1 MSTRNEPFG
10 LEARSVVVSLGG
22 RPVLGGIDLA
32 VAPGKLVAIVGP
44 NGSGKSTLLRA
55 LAGLVTP
62 DTGSVL
68 LGGRSI
74 AGIPAAERA
83 RAVAYLPQDRIVHWP
98 LSVEAVVGLGR
109 LPHCG
114 AGSVGAENDRRAVAQ
129 ALRAMD
135 VADFA
140 PRPVTELSG
149 GERAR
154 VLLARALAQEAGR
167 LLADEPT
174 AGLDPA
180 HALSLFAYLAR
191 LTQEGR
197 GIAVALHD
205 LSLAA
210 RHCDTVLMLMGGK
223 AVACGPPAEVF
234 TPATLA
240 LTYGID
246 ANLTKVDGVPIVV
259 ARGMLS

>member
-1 MSTRNEPFG
+1 MTSANSPIG
-10 LEARSVVVSLGG
+10 LEARSLVVSLGG
-22 RPVLGGIDLA
+22 RQVLGGIDLA
-32 VAPGKLVAIVGP
+32 VAPGRVVAIVGP
-44 NGSGKSTLLRA
+44 NGAGKSTLLRA

-62 DTGSVL
+62 DAGRVL
-68 LGGRSI
+68 LGERGI
-74 AGIPAAERA
+74 AAIPAAERA

-98 LSVEAVVGLGR
+98 LSVEAVVELGR
-109 LPHCG
+109 LPHRG
-114 AGSVGAENDRRAVAQ
+114 TGSVSAEDDRLAVAK

-140 PRPVTELSG
+140 VRPVTELSG

-154 VLLARALAQEAGR
+154 VLLARALAQEAGL

-180 HALSLFAYLAR
+180 HALSLFAHLER

-210 RHCDTVLMLMGGK
+210 RFCDTVLMLMGGK
-223 AVACGPPAEVF
+223 AIACGPPAEVF
-234 TPATLA
+234 TPETLA

-246 ANLTKVDGVPIVV
+246 ANLTKVDGVPIVF